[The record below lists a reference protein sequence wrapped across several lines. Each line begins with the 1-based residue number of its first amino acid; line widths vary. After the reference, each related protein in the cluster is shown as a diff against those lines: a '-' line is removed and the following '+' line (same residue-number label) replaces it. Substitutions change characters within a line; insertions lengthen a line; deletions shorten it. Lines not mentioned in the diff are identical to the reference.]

1 MPTITPF
8 INIKGLL
15 QPINSEKLHIEE
27 ILIIFILLANSMVAV

>member
-15 QPINSEKLHIEE
+15 QPINTKLHIEE
-27 ILIIFILLANSMVAV
+27 ILIIFVLLANSMVAV